1 MPSALFGEFKDDKR
15 FRGACSRC
23 NNECGKFEQVL
34 AQSSPLGFY
43 RRLVNPN
50 RGSRAKRGT
59 TQQGARGNPA
69 PKTTSL
75 IDDCQ
80 ILVQHDP
87 IDPMS
92 VNIVDQLIVTSK
104 GRGVFHI
111 RLHQDMT
118 EATIRGRINSL
129 LSDDVTEIAFHCE
142 DSLSL
147 RLLPILRERFPDWS
161 FEEKAG
167 MEPGNYSIKST
178 TRYQFSTEYF
188 QALAKIG
195 LHYYLAHNRRGYQG
209 SELAFDGIRRF
220 IMNGGESDLFFV
232 ASKPHI
238 ALPFGHSI
246 GESRVCP
253 AEWCHVLVATEDGG
267 SIKVFMQLFAGPG
280 FIPPPITIAL
290 GDVQGRIILPVG
302 VFGHVFQYERERLD
316 HYAGRMI
323 EASISRLR

>member
-1 MPSALFGEFKDDKR
+1 MSKSLRSCIYCQKAFDPSLGAGDHVLPSALFGEFKDDKR

-238 ALPFGHSI
+238 ALPF
-246 GESRVCP
+246 
-253 AEWCHVLVATEDGG
+253 
-267 SIKVFMQLFAGPG
+267 AGPG